1 MFRILVSTYRRAF
14 YRSVQVLCR
23 ATKERSTVPFL
34 PYTAG
39 PEAGALNLENA
50 MLPSRRK
57 TVVLLTLVALVPFLA
72 CSDTTEPENGDT
84 PAFTGSYTLV
94 SIAQGTAAG
103 VIDIPGSTGSAT
115 LTATNYE
122 VSLTLPQLPPALPI
136 TIDDEGTYSAMGSAT
151 AGSWS
156 QQSSLDVNLQYSGT
170 YTYDTATEQLTLDTT
185 ATGIRTVL
193 VLQKT

>member
-1 MFRILVSTYRRAF
+1 
-14 YRSVQVLCR
+14 
-23 ATKERSTVPFL
+23 
-34 PYTAG
+34 
-39 PEAGALNLENA
+39 

-84 PAFTGSYTLV
+84 QDFTGSYTLV

-103 VIDIPGSTGSAT
+103 VIDIPGSTGSTT

-122 VSLTLPQLPPALPI
+122 VSLTLPQAPPAPPM
-136 TIDDEGTYSAMGSAT
+136 TIDDEGTYTATGSAT

-156 QQSSLDVNLQYSGT
+156 QQSTVNPLLQYSGT
-170 YTYDTATEQLTLDTT
+170 YTYDTATDQLSLDTT
-185 ATGIRTVL
+185 AAGIRTVL
-193 VLQKT
+193 VLQKN